1 MLVRTQLVLVSSQF
15 TCRRRQK
22 PLHLQHSSAELVKPV
37 FSTISSDHGLFK
49 PGLSKDTDSAW
60 GRDLT
65 KHTTSKQT
73 HDWECRHYS
82 KQDTSLSLRAG
93 NFWHISW
100 HKCPA
105 QLAVD
110 VFFALKHNLSQLL
123 RLSMPCFMRTY
134 FQGSVPLSYSPSEVL
149 ILTILYYIV
158 VNLYK
163 TYKVLDNCQTWEIL
177 GFRILFWNT

>member
-1 MLVRTQLVLVSSQF
+1 MLGRTQLVLVSSQF

-93 NFWHISW
+93 SFWHISW
-100 HKCPA
+100 H
-105 QLAVD
+105 D
-110 VFFALKHNLSQLL
+110 VFFALKRNLSQLL

-134 FQGSVPLSYSPSEVL
+134 FQGSVPLSYSPSEVHPHHL
-149 ILTILYYIV
+149 ILHSSKPLQ
-158 VNLYK
+158 NLQSARQ
-163 TYKVLDNCQTWEIL
+163 LSDL
-177 GFRILFWNT
+177 GDFRNRILFWNT